1 MPKSVLGMLNT
12 FKNASPPI
20 VGVVG
25 RESFGS
31 LVLVLEER
39 ERKKMEKIFAV
50 YRDGFQL
57 CDFGTLDDARAC
69 LSHYKRGSGY
79 YQLCIYRKNDD
90 GKLVWVE

>member
-1 MPKSVLGMLNT
+1 
-12 FKNASPPI
+12 
-20 VGVVG
+20 
-25 RESFGS
+25 
-31 LVLVLEER
+31 
-39 ERKKMEKIFAV
+39 MEKIFAV